1 VKILANNHLWWARR
15 VVMLPVYLFFFAIAV
30 FFLVR
35 LIPGDPVINAAGGQ
49 NQTHEQYLA
58 TQKALGLNGSIGHQ
72 LLVYLGNLVTLHLG
86 TSFSSGSEVLSDLV
100 RVIPGTVET
109 ALIASL
115 GIVVIGFLV
124 GTTLMLR
131 PDSALSRV
139 FVGVSRAA
147 GAVPD
152 FVIGIFGILVFYL
165 LLRIAPAPIGL
176 FDVTLTAPKTVTG
189 FPLIDAL
196 IAGDTQVFTS
206 EIAHLWLPCLV
217 LVLAYGP
224 MLFKVL
230 IPSIESAAG
239 ANSTKFLVSTGWK
252 NSAVLGSV
260 WRRAAPPAIAM
271 FGTLF
276 GYLLGGAVVV
286 EQLFAL
292 QGSANYA
299 VNAVKRSDYLALQGI
314 LLAIA
319 LISLVVFLL
328 VDIIT
333 GVIDPRRRINRAA
346 A

>member
-1 VKILANNHLWWARR
+1 MKLLANSHLWWARR
-15 VVMLPVYLFFFAIAV
+15 VIMLPVYLFFFAIAV

-35 LIPGDPVINAAGGQ
+35 LIPGDPVVNAAGGQ
-49 NQTHEQYLA
+49 NQTHAQYLS
-58 TQKALGLNGSIGHQ
+58 TQKALGLNGSLGHQ
-72 LLVYLGNLVTLHLG
+72 LLTYLGNLVTLNLG
-86 TSFSSGSEVLSDLV
+86 TSFSSGSAVLSDLI

-109 ALIASL
+109 ALIASF
-115 GIVVIGFLV
+115 GIVALGFIV
-124 GTTLMLR
+124 GTSVMVR
-131 PDSALSRV
+131 PDSVLSRI
-139 FVGVSRAA
+139 FVWVARTA

-165 LLRIAPAPIGL
+165 LLRVAPAPIGL
-176 FDVTLTAPKTVTG
+176 YDVTLAAPPTVTG

-196 IAGDTQVFTS
+196 LAGQSDVFVS

-224 MLFKVL
+224 MLLKVL
-230 IPSIESAAG
+230 IPSIEAA
-239 ANSTKFLVSTGWK
+239 AAASSTKFLVSTGWR

-260 WRRAAPPAIAM
+260 WRRAAPPAVAM

-333 GVIDPRRRINRAA
+333 GVLDPRRRAFRAA

>member
-1 VKILANNHLWWARR
+1 MKILANNHLWWARR
-15 VVMLPVYLFFFAIAV
+15 VVMLPIYLFFFAIAV

-49 NQTHEQYLA
+49 NQTHAQYLS

-72 LLVYLGNLVTLHLG
+72 LLTYLGNLVTLHLG
-86 TSFSSGSEVLSDLV
+86 TSFASGSEVLADLI

-109 ALIASL
+109 ALLASF
-115 GIVVIGFLV
+115 GIVLLGFLV
-124 GTTLMLR
+124 GTSVMLR
-131 PDSALSRV
+131 PDSAVSRICV
-139 FVGVSRAA
+139 WIARAA

-152 FVIGIFGILVFYL
+152 FVIGIFGILVLYL
-165 LLRIAPAPIGL
+165 LLHIAPAPIGL
-176 FDVTLTAPKTVTG
+176 FDVTLSAPPTVTG

-196 IAGDTQVFTS
+196 IAGDSAVFTS

-224 MLFKVL
+224 MLVKVL
-230 IPSIESAAG
+230 IPSIEAAAG

-252 NSAVLGSV
+252 NSTVLASV
-260 WRRAAPPAIAM
+260 WRRAAPPAVAM

-319 LISLVVFLL
+319 LISLIVFLL

-333 GVIDPRRRINRAA
+333 GVLDPRRRVFRAA
-346 A
+346 S